1 MVYTLTLNPAIDY
14 KIVVDGFQ
22 TGCLNHIVRNNFFAG
37 GKGINVSNVLKN
49 FEIESVSL
57 GFLGGFTGDY
67 IRSYLDLMGIKH
79 DFVSISDNTR
89 INIKMMSDGE
99 ETEING
105 KSPVILESDF
115 QSLILKLKNL
125 DKDVLIMS
133 GSVPSSLGYQAYN
146 EIAKSLA
153 SNVKLII
160 DTSGPALQ
168 EIIGLKPF
176 LIKPNINEL
185 KELLGIN
192 LTSSRDL
199 INAGCELMERGVQN
213 IIISMGSK
221 GAVFINNKDAC
232 LANVPQINSLSTIG
246 AGDSVVAGFV
256 YAYQNGN
263 SLLDS
268 FRFGVASGTATAL
281 RGQLCS
287 LDDTKD
293 IFDKVKL
300 EYLSLM

>member
-14 KIVVDGFQ
+14 KIVVEGFQ
-22 TGCLNHIVRNNFFAG
+22 TGCLNHVVRNNFFAG

-49 FEIESVSL
+49 FETESIAL

-67 IRSYLDLMGIKH
+67 IRGYLDLMGIKH
-79 DFVSISDNTR
+79 DFISISDNTR
-89 INIKMMSDGE
+89 INIKMMSDGK

-105 KSPVILESDF
+105 RSPVILESDF

-125 DKDVLIMS
+125 DKDMLIMS
-133 GSVPSSLGYQAYN
+133 GSVPISLGYQAYN
-146 EIAKSLA
+146 EIAKSIA

-168 EIIGLKPF
+168 EIIGLRPF

-185 KELLGIN
+185 KELLGMN
-192 LTSSRDL
+192 LTSSKDL

-213 IIISMGSK
+213 IIVSMGSE
-221 GAVFINNKDAC
+221 GAVFINNKDDC
-232 LANVPQINSLSTIG
+232 LASVPQINSLSTIG

-256 YAYQNGN
+256 YAHQNGN

-287 LDDTKD
+287 LDDVKD

-300 EYLSLM
+300 EHL

>member
-14 KIVVDGFQ
+14 KIVVEGFH
-22 TGCLNHIVRNNFFAG
+22 TGCLNHVVRNNFFAG

-49 FEIESVSL
+49 FETESVAL

-67 IRSYLDLMGIKH
+67 IRSYLDLMGIRH

-89 INIKMMSDGE
+89 INIKMMSDGK

-115 QSLILKLKNL
+115 QFLILKLKNL
-125 DKDVLIMS
+125 DKDMLIMS

-146 EIAKSLA
+146 EIAKSLT

-168 EIIGLKPF
+168 EIIGLRPF

-185 KELLGIN
+185 KELLGMN
-192 LTSSRDL
+192 LTSIRDL
-199 INAGCELMERGVQN
+199 ISAGCKLMERGVQN
-213 IIISMGSK
+213 IIVSMGNE

-232 LANVPQINSLSTIG
+232 LASVPQINSLSTIG

-287 LDDTKD
+287 LDDVKD

-300 EYLSLM
+300 EHLSLI